1 MPRRGRKPKE
11 PKQVEWVRD
20 EMIEEL
26 VSEVAKKHHGHLER
40 ATIVVLVKPRAGR
53 KGCCNGLGDLKTPS
67 RAVLALV
74 KEDIGDVSYILLLG
88 RDKWEKLSGDARRR
102 ALDHFLCHAGGID
115 TDSGRWF
122 TVDHDVMEFSSI
134 IERHGLDGSPGLT
147 KFVAT
152 VKQLKLSLKVA
163 GVDA

>member
-1 MPRRGRKPKE
+1 MARRARKPKE

-20 EMIEEL
+20 QMIEEL

-40 ATIVVLVKPRAGR
+40 ATIVVLVKPRGGR

-74 KEDIGDVSYILLLG
+74 KEEIGEVSYILLLG
-88 RDKWEKLSGDARRR
+88 RDKWEKLSGEARRR
-102 ALDHFLCHAGGID
+102 ALDHFLCHAGGLD

-122 TVDHDVMEFSSI
+122 KVEHDCEEFTAV

-147 KFVAT
+147 KFVARA
-152 VKQLKLSLKVA
+152 KQLEIVIHKGGA
-163 GVDA
+163 